1 MAANALRIFHGGR
14 SLPPPQA
21 AEALQP
27 FLEAMKR
34 KKSTGDK
41 LADASAEAVLALARN
56 LKANHA
62 ASDDLWRKAIDAT
75 LSYAN
80 EGWLTLRD
88 GPLISAQRWTAPGN
102 QPRSNTAH
110 TKRITSDSSYSR
122 KESKCPTAPAYDL
135 GAPGVIYQHPRS
147 TVEQTSSKP
156 NLSARCF
163 RQACGHRGV
172 SFWFVWKLSRERSL
186 SLEVQCR

>member
-1 MAANALRIFHGGR
+1 MAANTLRIFHGAR

-56 LKANHA
+56 LKTNHA
-62 ASDDLWRKAIDAT
+62 ASDGLWRKAIDAT

-80 EGWLTLRD
+80 EGSLTLRD
-88 GPLISAQRWTAPGN
+88 GPLISALRCLSAGRRPESGPGQIRRTQSGSLPIVLILGGN
-102 QPRSNTAH
+102 QNARLRLPLISEPRA
-110 TKRITSDSSYSR
+110 
-122 KESKCPTAPAYDL
+122 
-135 GAPGVIYQHPRS
+135 
-147 TVEQTSSKP
+147 
-156 NLSARCF
+156 
-163 RQACGHRGV
+163 
-172 SFWFVWKLSRERSL
+172 
-186 SLEVQCR
+186 